1 MYEECILGFFL
12 LWTNHCTHGIEINEN
27 FVMVKYVLWLS
38 TIIITCSVYIV
49 IVWCCYGDYCV
60 RVLCCYLYLM
70 YDDIV
75 WMIAKLTFDNDYWRK
90 MAPATRSNS
99 GNERLPTTPEE
110 LETLV
115 SGRIAQ
121 ALAEHNA
128 TRTERSRDRTG
139 SDRRETSP
147 TGKKTSGIYNR
158 SLRKTP
164 TSYNMLL
171 YYCRNGLTRTWLN
184 V

>member
-1 MYEECILGFFL
+1 
-12 LWTNHCTHGIEINEN
+12 
-27 FVMVKYVLWLS
+27 
-38 TIIITCSVYIV
+38 
-49 IVWCCYGDYCV
+49 
-60 RVLCCYLYLM
+60 
-70 YDDIV
+70 
-75 WMIAKLTFDNDYWRK
+75 

-147 TGKKTSGIYNR
+147 TGKKTSGICDR
-158 SLRKTP
+158 SLREN
-164 TSYNMLL
+164 SYLIFNIALL
-171 YYCRNGLTRTWLN
+171 LQKRPHEN
-184 V
+184 VAARLKLSWTANH

>member
-1 MYEECILGFFL
+1 MIIYDYYYLFCLCCDCVLL
-12 LWTNHCTHGIEINEN
+12 LWWLLCS
-27 FVMVKYVLWLS
+27 YVVWLF
-38 TIIITCSVYIV
+38 ILYM
-49 IVWCCYGDYCV
+49 WWYCMNDC
-60 RVLCCYLYLM
+60 R
-70 YDDIV
+70 
-75 WMIAKLTFDNDYWRK
+75 KLTFDIGYWRN

-128 TRTERSRDRTG
+128 TRTEKSRDRTG

-147 TGKKTSGIYNR
+147 TGKKTSGICDR

-164 TSYNMLL
+164 TLYLTLL
-171 YYCRNGLTRTWLN
+171 YYCRNGLTRTWLH